1 MSSHKEAL
9 LAPVPDADITQHVG
23 PGNGPTIAQVQCS
36 GGMASFSEV
45 AAAFDAGK
53 LPGLANMPDDANDS
67 IKDVLGIFAKMVA
80 ERPSDDPRSMD
91 HPRAMRS
98 VMIMNAG
105 GMTNFRLD
113 KPAADEEMGNGAA
126 SPVASDLSQCTVH
139 SFV

>member
-9 LAPVPDADITQHVG
+9 LAPVSDADITQHVG

-80 ERPSDDPRSMD
+80 ERPSDDPRSMN

-126 SPVASDLSQCTVH
+126 STVASDLP
-139 SFV
+139 

>member
-1 MSSHKEAL
+1 
-9 LAPVPDADITQHVG
+9 
-23 PGNGPTIAQVQCS
+23 
-36 GGMASFSEV
+36 MASFFEV
-45 AAAFDAGK
+45 AAAFDAGV
-53 LPGLANMPDDANDS
+53 LPGLANMPDDINDS
-67 IKDVLGIFAKMVA
+67 VKNALGIFAKMVA

-126 SPVASDLSQCTVH
+126 STVASDLP
-139 SFV
+139 

>member
-36 GGMASFSEV
+36 GGVASFSEV

-53 LPGLANMPDDANDS
+53 LPGLANMPGDANDS

-126 SPVASDLSQCTVH
+126 STVASDLP
-139 SFV
+139 